1 MVSRSLV
8 LTSSAAAVL
17 LVGLASSPVVTTVDA
32 QGRGNQG
39 RSGSQIRFQEMDDN
53 RDGVITRA
61 EWNGSDRSFDVHDW
75 NDDGQLSGPEVRVGG
90 RRTATVEPDHT
101 PGRNERYVNWTQAG
115 FTALDHN
122 RDNRIAANEWHFD
135 AETFRRV
142 DDNRNNSLSKA
153 EFLGEGDEEDD
164 DREDSFDDL
173 DMNNNGRV
181 EQAEWHGSL
190 AEFRRLDTN
199 RDGVLSRFEVVGGQE
214 SSDTYNEFA
223 GLDYNRDGSIDR
235 NEWHWSN
242 VSFTSRDTNRDGRI
256 SQAEFNTAGG
266 SPDSASG
273 TQGATSGTQGAAPG
287 TQTVRVNSQLR
298 WNDTGITVRAGDVI
312 TFNAQG
318 QIQMSDN
325 ASDIAGPGGAN
336 SGRKA
341 PDAPILNQVAG
352 ALIARIGDYSSP
364 LFIGNRTS
372 LTAPV
377 AGRLYL
383 SVNDDHL
390 GDNRGEFTVAVGV
403 QSRR

>member
-1 MVSRSLV
+1 MRTRTLV
-8 LTSSAAAVL
+8 LTSSVAA
-17 LVGLASSPVVTTVDA
+17 LVCAGLASSPVVTTVEA
-32 QGRGNQG
+32 QGRA
-39 RSGSQIRFQEMDDN
+39 GSRIRFQEMDDN
-53 RDGVITRA
+53 RDGIITRA

-75 NDDGQLSGPEVRVGG
+75 NDDDQLSGPEVRVGG
-90 RRTATVEPDHT
+90 RRTATVEPDHM
-101 PGRNERYVNWTQAG
+101 PGRYERYVNWTQAG

-122 RDNRIAANEWHFD
+122 RDNRITANEWHFD
-135 AETFRRV
+135 TETFRRV
-142 DDNRNNSLSKA
+142 DDNRDGSLSKA
-153 EFLGEGDEEDD
+153 EFLGEGEEDD

-173 DMNNNGRV
+173 DLNNNGRV
-181 EQAEWHGSL
+181 ERAEWHGSV

-199 RDGVLSRFEVVGGQE
+199 GDNILSRYEVVGAQE
-214 SSDTYNEFA
+214 SFDTYDEFA
-223 GLDYNRDGSIDR
+223 GLDYNRDGNIDR

-242 VSFTSRDTNRDGRI
+242 VSFSSRDTNRDGRI
-256 SQAEFNTAGG
+256 SQAEFNSAGG
-266 SPDSASG
+266 SPDSAAG
-273 TQGATSGTQGAAPG
+273 KQNAPAG

-325 ASDIAGPGGAN
+325 ASDIATPAGAN

-364 LFIGNRTS
+364 LFIGSRTS
-372 LTAPV
+372 ITAPV

-390 GDNRGEFTVAVGV
+390 GDNRGEFTVAVGL
-403 QSRR
+403 QARR

>member
-1 MVSRSLV
+1 MRTRTLV
-8 LTSSAAAVL
+8 LTSSAAA
-17 LVGLASSPVVTTVDA
+17 LVCAGLASSPVVTTVQA
-32 QGRGNQG
+32 QGQG
-39 RSGSQIRFQEMDDN
+39 SGQIRFQGMDRN
-53 RDGVITRA
+53 NDGTITRE
-61 EWNGSDRSFDVHDW
+61 EWNGSARSFEVHDW
-75 NDDGQLSGPEVRVGG
+75 NGDGKLSGPEVRPGG
-90 RRTATVEPDHT
+90 RRTVTAEPDHT
-101 PGRNERYVNWTQAG
+101 PGRNERYVNWTREG

-122 RDNRIAANEWHFD
+122 RDNRISPNEWHFD
-135 AETFRRV
+135 TQTFRRV
-142 DDNRNNSLSKA
+142 DANRDQSLSLS
-153 EFLGEGDEEDD
+153 EFMGEGDVDD

-173 DMNNNGRV
+173 DFNNNGRV
-181 EQAEWHGSL
+181 ERTEWHGSV

-199 RDGVLSRFEVVGGQE
+199 GDGILSRYEVVGSQE
-214 SSDTYNEFA
+214 SFDTYNEFA

-256 SQAEFNTAGG
+256 SQAEFNSAGG
-266 SPDSASG
+266 SPD
-273 TQGATSGTQGAAPG
+273 TAAGKQNAPAG

-312 TFNAQG
+312 TFSAQG

-325 ASDIAGPGGAN
+325 AADIATPAGAS

-364 LFIGNRTS
+364 LFIGSRTS
-372 LTAPV
+372 ITAPV

-390 GDNRGEFTVAVGV
+390 GDNRGEFTVTVGV
-403 QSRR
+403 QARR

>member
-1 MVSRSLV
+1 MRTRTLV
-8 LTSSAAAVL
+8 LTSLAAA
-17 LVGLASSPVVTTVDA
+17 LVCAGLASSPVVTTVA
-32 QGRGNQG
+32 AQG
-39 RSGSQIRFQEMDDN
+39 RSGNQIRFQGMDRN
-53 RDGVITRA
+53 NDGTITRE
-61 EWNGSDRSFDVHDW
+61 EWNGSDRSFETHDW
-75 NDDGQLSGPEVRVGG
+75 NGDGRLSGPEVRVGA
-90 RRTATVEPDHT
+90 RRTVESEPDHA
-101 PGRNERYVNWTQAG
+101 PGRNERYVNWTREG

-122 RDNRIAANEWHFD
+122 RDNRISANEWHFD
-135 AETFRRV
+135 TQTFRRV
-142 DDNRNNSLSKA
+142 DANRDQSINLS
-153 EFLGEGDEEDD
+153 EFLGEGDGDD

-173 DMNNNGRV
+173 DFNNNGRV
-181 EQAEWHGSL
+181 ERTEWHGSV
-190 AEFRRLDTN
+190 AEFRRLDGN
-199 RDGVLSRFEVVGGQE
+199 NDGILSRYEVVGAQE
-214 SSDTYNEFA
+214 SFDTYDEFA
-223 GLDYNRDGSIDR
+223 GLDYNRDGNIER

-242 VSFTSRDTNRDGRI
+242 VSFTQRDTNRDGRI

-266 SPDSASG
+266 SPDTTAG
-273 TQGATSGTQGAAPG
+273 KQGAPAG

-325 ASDIAGPGGAN
+325 ASDIATPAGAS

-341 PDAPILNQVAG
+341 PDAPILNQIAG

-372 LTAPV
+372 ITAPV

-390 GDNRGEFTVAVGV
+390 GDNRGEFTVSLGV
-403 QSRR
+403 QGRR

>member
-1 MVSRSLV
+1 MRTRTLV
-8 LTSSAAAVL
+8 LTSSVAALVC
-17 LVGLASSPVVTTVDA
+17 VGLASSPVVTTVEA
-32 QGRGNQG
+32 QGQG
-39 RSGSQIRFQEMDDN
+39 SGQIRFQGMDRN
-53 RDGVITRA
+53 NDGTITRE
-61 EWNGSDRSFDVHDW
+61 EWNGSDRSFETHDW
-75 NDDGQLSGPEVRVGG
+75 NGDGRLSGPEVRSGA
-90 RRTATVEPDHT
+90 RRTVESEPDHA
-101 PGRNERYVNWTQAG
+101 PGRNERYVNWTREG

-122 RDNRIAANEWHFD
+122 RDNRISANEWHFD
-135 AETFRRV
+135 TQTFRRV
-142 DDNRNNSLSKA
+142 DANRDQSINLS
-153 EFLGEGDEEDD
+153 EFLGEGDGDD

-173 DMNNNGRV
+173 DFNNNGRV
-181 EQAEWHGSL
+181 ERTEWHGSV
-190 AEFRRLDTN
+190 AEFRRLDGN
-199 RDGVLSRFEVVGGQE
+199 NDGILSRYEVVGAQE
-214 SSDTYNEFA
+214 SFDTYDEFA
-223 GLDYNRDGSIDR
+223 GLDYNRDGNIER

-266 SPDSASG
+266 SPDTTAG
-273 TQGATSGTQGAAPG
+273 KQGAPAG

-325 ASDIAGPGGAN
+325 ASDIATPAGAS

-341 PDAPILNQVAG
+341 PDAPILNQIAG

-372 LTAPV
+372 ITAPV

-403 QSRR
+403 QARR

>member
-1 MVSRSLV
+1 MFSRTLV
-8 LTSSAAAVL
+8 LTSSAAA
-17 LVGLASSPVVTTVDA
+17 LVVAGLASSPVVTTVDA
-32 QGRGNQG
+32 QGRGANQG
-39 RSGSQIRFQEMDDN
+39 RGAGQIRFQGMDRN
-53 RDGVITRA
+53 NDGIITRE
-61 EWNGSDRSFDVHDW
+61 EWNGSDRSFEVHDW
-75 NDDGQLSGPEVRVGG
+75 NGDGRLSGPEVRVGA
-90 RRTATVEPDHT
+90 RRTVTAEPDHA
-101 PGRNERYVNWTQAG
+101 PGRNERYVNWTREG
-115 FTALDHN
+115 FAALDHN
-122 RDNRIAANEWHFD
+122 RDNRISANEWHFD
-135 AETFRRV
+135 AQTFRRV
-142 DDNRNNSLSKA
+142 DANRDQLINLP
-153 EFLGEGDEEDD
+153 EFLGEGDGDD
-164 DREDSFDDL
+164 DRVDSFDDL
-173 DMNNNGRV
+173 DFNNNGRV
-181 EQAEWHGSL
+181 ERTEWHGSV
-190 AEFRRLDTN
+190 AEFRRLDDN
-199 RDGVLSRFEVVGGQE
+199 GDGVLSRYEVVGAQE
-214 SSDTYNEFA
+214 SFDTYDEFA
-223 GLDYNRDGSIDR
+223 GLDYNRDGNLDR

-242 VSFTSRDTNRDGRI
+242 VSFSSRDTNRDGRI

-266 SPDSASG
+266 SPDTA
-273 TQGATSGTQGAAPG
+273 AGTQGAAAG

-364 LFIGNRTS
+364 LFIGSRTS
-372 LTAPV
+372 ITAPV

-403 QSRR
+403 QGRTR

>member
-1 MVSRSLV
+1 MFSRTLV
-8 LTSSAAAVL
+8 LTSSTAALL

-32 QGRGNQG
+32 QGRA
-39 RSGSQIRFQEMDDN
+39 GSRIRFQEMDDN
-53 RDGVITRA
+53 RDGIITRD

-75 NDDGQLSGPEVRVGG
+75 NDDDQLSGPEVRIGG

-101 PGRNERYVNWTQAG
+101 PGRYERYVNWTQAG

-122 RDNRIAANEWHFD
+122 RDNRITANEWHFD
-135 AETFRRV
+135 GETFRRV
-142 DDNRNNSLSKA
+142 DDNRDNALSKA

-181 EQAEWHGSL
+181 ERTEWHGSL
-190 AEFRRLDTN
+190 AEFRRLDAN
-199 RDGVLSRFEVVGGQE
+199 RDGVLSRFEVVGAQE
-214 SSDTYNEFA
+214 SAETHNEFA
-223 GLDYNRDGSIDR
+223 GLDFNRDGSIDR

-242 VSFTSRDTNRDGRI
+242 VSFTNRDTNRDGRI
-256 SQAEFNTAGG
+256 SQAEFNAAGG
-266 SPDSASG
+266 SPDTAAG
-273 TQGATSGTQGAAPG
+273 TQATAPAPAPAVPA
-287 TQTVRVNSQLR
+287 VRVNSQLR
-298 WNDTGITVRAGDVI
+298 WNDTGLTVRAGDVI

-325 ASDIAGPGGAN
+325 ASDVASPAGAS
-336 SGRKA
+336 SGRRA

-352 ALIARIGDYSSP
+352 ALIARIGEYSSP

-372 LTAPV
+372 ITAPV
-377 AGRLYL
+377 SGRLYL

-390 GDNRGEFTVAVGV
+390 GDNRGEFTVTVGV
-403 QSRR
+403 QGRR